1 MFLGRERTPGELPL
15 LKGEGKREWWKD
27 LYEGVLGGERSS
39 YIGLE
44 SERKNTFFFKKT
56 ASGSLLVFFCYLFKH
71 RGSTSLYSNLIFSAW
86 LCFLVTRWMNDSAT

>member
-27 LYEGVLGGERSS
+27 LCEGVLGGERNG

-44 SERKNTFFFKKT
+44 SERKNTFLKKDSFRLLASLFFAT
-56 ASGSLLVFFCYLFKH
+56 C
-71 RGSTSLYSNLIFSAW
+71 SNIG
-86 LCFLVTRWMNDSAT
+86 VTLAYIQT